1 MCGRFTAL
9 SMEELTE
16 VIRSVEEELAAHA
29 REDRGDQ
36 SSPWDEEAAD
46 LGLGPAARS
55 QIQPATT
62 ATGTMVTPGSS
73 AAIVVPGAAWAQDQG
88 KCCGSGCSKCRWTRN
103 PLILKP
109 MEMTWGYEV
118 SWQKGRVFNTRIEHA
133 GDPGSMWA
141 ESLER
146 RRCIVPA
153 RAFFEPHQ
161 HESIISPRTG
171 KAIKRQYVF
180 EPGPNAAARWLL
192 LAGVFSGD
200 CFSVVTTEP
209 NSIVAPLHNRMPL
222 VLEPADVATWLSPR
236 FADLADRSHVQ
247 LSARPEIE
255 NATSIQQLTL
265 F

>member
-1 MCGRFTAL
+1 
-9 SMEELTE
+9 MEELTQ
-16 VIRSVEEELAAHA
+16 VIRSVEEALAVHGAQEA
-29 REDRGDQ
+29 QEAWESPWGENAEDR
-36 SSPWDEEAAD
+36 
-46 LGLGPAARS
+46 GLGPAARS
-55 QIQPATT
+55 RIQPAAAVGST
-62 ATGTMVTPGSS
+62 VITPGGS

-133 GDPGSMWA
+133 GDPRSMWA

-161 HESIISPRTG
+161 HETIISPRTG

-192 LAGVFSGD
+192 LAGVFSND

-209 NSIVAPLHNRMPL
+209 NDLVSPIHNRMPL
-222 VLEPADVATWLSPR
+222 VLEPADVATWLGPR

-255 NATSIQQLTL
+255 NVPSIQQLTL